1 VDVSLS
7 LNFVIALHLMVFIVI
22 FLSAAK
28 VPESVSI

>member
-1 VDVSLS
+1 
-7 LNFVIALHLMVFIVI
+7 MVFIVI